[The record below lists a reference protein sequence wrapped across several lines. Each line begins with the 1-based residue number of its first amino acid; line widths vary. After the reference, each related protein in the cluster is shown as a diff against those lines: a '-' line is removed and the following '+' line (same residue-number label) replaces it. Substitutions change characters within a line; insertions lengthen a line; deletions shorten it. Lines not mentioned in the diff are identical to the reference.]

1 MELGLEGAR
10 VLVTG
15 GAGGIGAEICRGF
28 AREGATVA
36 VHYLTSPGPADALAA
51 EIGGIAVAADL
62 TDGDAADAMFASV
75 VDQLG
80 GLDICVANAG
90 RYPGEDTPIWEIT
103 SQRWRTTLDDNL
115 TTTFHTARGFLHHA
129 TTTKMGSLVLVGS
142 TAGQFGEAGS
152 SDYAAAKGA
161 INTGLLLSIKN
172 EAARI
177 GDGVRVNA
185 VAPGWTITPKREAVG
200 VDAEQVE
207 RATATMARKQ
217 LGTPRDVAYQVLVL
231 ASDRASAHQT
241 GQIVTV
247 AGGMEGRLIP

>member
-1 MELGLEGAR
+1 MELGLNGAR

-28 AREGATVA
+28 AQEGATVA
-36 VHYLTSPGPADALAA
+36 VHYLSSADTADALAA
-51 EIGGIAVAADL
+51 EIGGIAVSADL
-62 TDGDAADAMFASV
+62 TDGDATDAMFATV
-75 VDQLG
+75 VEQVG
-80 GLDICVANAG
+80 GVDICVANAG
-90 RYPGEDTPIWEIT
+90 RYPDGDIPIWEMT
-103 SQRWRTTLDDNL
+103 SQRWRQTIDDNL
-115 TTTFHTARGFLHHA
+115 TTIFHTARAFLRHA
-129 TTTKMGSLVLVGS
+129 AVTERGSLVLVGS

-185 VAPGWTITPKREAVG
+185 VAPGWTITPKRAAAG
-200 VDAEQVE
+200 VDRAHVE
-207 RATATMARKQ
+207 RATATMAHKQ
-217 LGTPRDVAYQVLVL
+217 LGTPKDVARQVLIL
-231 ASDRASAHQT
+231 ASDRVSAHQT

>member
-1 MELGLEGAR
+1 MDLRLNGTR

-15 GAGGIGAEICRGF
+15 GAGGIGSEICRGF

-36 VHYLTSPGPADALAA
+36 VHYLSSRDAALELAS

-62 TDGDAADAMFASV
+62 TDGDATDAMFTSV
-75 VDQLG
+75 AEQLG
-80 GLDICVANAG
+80 GLDVCVANAG
-90 RYPGEDTPIWEIT
+90 RYPGEDTPIWEI
-103 SQRWRTTLDDNL
+103 SSERWSRTLNENL
-115 TTTFHTARGFLHHA
+115 TTTFHTARAFLRHA
-129 TTTKMGSLVLVGS
+129 TITGTGSLVLVGS

-161 INTGLLLSIKN
+161 INTGLLLSLKN

-185 VAPGWTITPKREAVG
+185 VAPGWTITPKRQAAG
-200 VDAEQVE
+200 VDEEHMQ

-217 LGTPRDVAYQVLVL
+217 LGTPSDVARQVLVL
-231 ASDRASAHQT
+231 ASDRVSSHQT

-247 AGGMEGRLIP
+247 AGGMEGRLVP

>member
-1 MELGLEGAR
+1 MELGLNGAR

-28 AREGATVA
+28 AQEGATVA
-36 VHYLTSPGPADALAA
+36 VHYLSSADTADALAA
-51 EIGGIAVAADL
+51 EIGGIAVSADL
-62 TDGDAADAMFASV
+62 TDGDATDAMFATV
-75 VDQLG
+75 VEQLG
-80 GLDICVANAG
+80 GVDICVANAG
-90 RYPGEDTPIWEIT
+90 RYPGEDIPIWEMT
-103 SQRWRTTLDDNL
+103 SQRWRQTIDDNL
-115 TTTFHTARGFLHHA
+115 TTIFHTARAFLRHA
-129 TTTKMGSLVLVGS
+129 AVTEMGSLVLVGS

-185 VAPGWTITPKREAVG
+185 VAPGWTITPKRAAAG
-200 VDAEQVE
+200 VDREHVE
-207 RATATMARKQ
+207 RAIATMAHKQ
-217 LGTPRDVAYQVLVL
+217 LGTPRDVARQVLIL
-231 ASDRASAHQT
+231 ASDRVSAHQT